1 MSNNNAKVLYLLENQ
16 SVDLVLSSDTI
27 RVDNKPMNQTSIV
40 VQKGFTN
47 TVNFFIRNR
56 DRVLQDVSNETLYI
70 TVIDPNTQTR
80 ILFKQLTHV
89 TNSVGEVRLDLSTGD
104 LNDLRPGFYKMA
116 ISKSADAGQTQYALY
131 ANQNEGVITQFEIK
145 SPLEYHPLPSQSI
158 ESFIQTGNVVLG
170 DPSDKFVTS
179 AMYGNQAKNYRH
191 SRHTIGFYLDEFVG
205 TIQIQGSALE
215 SVPTQES
222 DWYNINPQGDFGQSI
237 IPYTSAFT
245 GIDPFNFVIN
255 TNWIR
260 VEFVKTSGSVDKI
273 LLRN

>member
-56 DRVLQDVSNETLYI
+56 DRVLQDVSSETLYI
-70 TVIDPNTQTR
+70 TVIDPNTNTR
-80 ILFKQLTHV
+80 VMFKQLSHV
-89 TNSVGEVRLDLSTGD
+89 ADSVGEVRLDLNVGD
-104 LNDLRPGFYKMA
+104 LVDLRPGLYKMA
-116 ISKSADAGQTQYALY
+116 ISKSADSGQTQYALY

-145 SPLEYHPLPSQSI
+145 SPLEYHPLPSQTI
-158 ESFIQTGNVVLG
+158 DSFIQTGNTALG
-170 DPSDKFVTS
+170 DPEDKFVTS
-179 AMYGNQAKNYRH
+179 AMYGNQSKNYRH
-191 SRHTIGFYLDEFVG
+191 SRHTMGFYLTDFVG
-205 TIQIQGSALE
+205 RIQIQGSALE

-237 IPYTSAFT
+237 IPYTSPFS

-260 VEFVKTSGSVDKI
+260 VEFVKTSGSVNKI
-273 LLRN
+273 ILRN